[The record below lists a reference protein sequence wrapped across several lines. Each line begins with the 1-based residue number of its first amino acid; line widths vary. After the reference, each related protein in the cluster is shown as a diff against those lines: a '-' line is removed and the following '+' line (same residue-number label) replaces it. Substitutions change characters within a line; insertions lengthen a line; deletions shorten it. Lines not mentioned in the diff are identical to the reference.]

1 MKTERLIAQVKSLRS
16 RAETLEE
23 LMRLTNLLI
32 SLQSDLIDELQRESV
47 NEKLNRRRDI
57 RQSDLIQ
64 LSLGRHN
71 IRK

>member
-16 RAETLEE
+16 RSETLEE

-32 SLQSDLIDELQRESV
+32 SLQADLINELQKESV
-47 NEKLNRRRDI
+47 NEKLNKRKNI
-57 RQSDLIQ
+57 RQQDLIRMT
-64 LSLGRHN
+64 LNRHN